1 MLTKALLS
9 YVYERYGK
17 YFYQELRHE
26 IQQNISTIKCDSGFV
41 EFISSLHSQFY
52 ETGKIDAHGKRN
64 RNLMKKII
72 IVRYYAI
79 VWQPYYTWCISYAVK
94 TILYSLYSIALVN
107 FRLYRTVDIDFD
119 AISKRQKMSVGFQN
133 FGFPWNPC

>member
-17 YFYQELRHE
+17 YFYQELRRE

-64 RNLMKKII
+64 RELMKKII

-79 VWQPYYTWCISYAVK
+79 VWQPYYT
-94 TILYSLYSIALVN
+94 
-107 FRLYRTVDIDFD
+107 
-119 AISKRQKMSVGFQN
+119 
-133 FGFPWNPC
+133 